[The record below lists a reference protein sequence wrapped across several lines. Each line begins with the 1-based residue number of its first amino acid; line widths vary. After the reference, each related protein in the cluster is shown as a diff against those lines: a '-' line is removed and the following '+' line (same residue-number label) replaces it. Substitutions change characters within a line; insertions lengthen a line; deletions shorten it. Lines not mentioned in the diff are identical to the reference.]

1 MSPIVFMWDD
11 ISPSPFVVV
20 GNLTSLYE
28 MTYCDLWDNLRLMK
42 LYKHKLKEAGIQR
55 MYGFIGIY

>member
-1 MSPIVFMWDD
+1 MWDD

-42 LYKHKLKEAGIQR
+42 LYKHKLKAAGIQR